1 MFQVLKEALT
11 ITAFVFVMMLL
22 IEYLNVLTQG
32 QWQARLKGAGWG
44 QYVLASALG
53 ALPGCLGP
61 FAVVSL
67 YAHRMVSFGGVV
79 AAMIATSGDETFLM
93 LAVIPKQGL
102 LIMLVLFIVGIGVG
116 WLVDRMMGRKRLFE
130 NVLCEG
136 YVYHPVE
143 QCEGLPGWVDIKAQW
158 SPCSV
163 ARGGLCV
170 SLLFLILT
178 LVTGTLG
185 PEKWNWIRVT
195 LLALCLLALFIVVTV
210 PDHFLEEH
218 FWRHVVLRH
227 VPRVFFWT
235 FGIMI
240 ALFFLMERYPL
251 GDVLEENQWG
261 VLALASL
268 VGLIPESGP
277 HYVFVTLYAQGLI
290 PLAILLA
297 NSIVQDGH
305 GMLPLLAYSRKAF
318 FGIKIINLIAGL
330 LLGAA
335 TLALGF

>member
-1 MFQVLKEALT
+1 LLQVLKEALT

-32 QWQARLKGAGWG
+32 QWQARLKESAWS

-53 ALPGCLGP
+53 TLPGCLGP

-67 YAHRMVSFGGVV
+67 YAHRMVSFGAMVS
-79 AAMIATSGDETFLM
+79 AMIATSGDETFLM

-102 LIMLVLFIVGIGVG
+102 LIMLVLFIVGIGAG
-116 WLVDRMMGRKRLFE
+116 WLTDWLIGGKRWFK
-130 NVLCEG
+130 NALCDG
-136 YVYHPVE
+136 YVYHPLE
-143 QCEGLPGWVDIKAQW
+143 QCEGLPAWAGIKVQW

-163 ARGGLCV
+163 VRGGLCAIM
-170 SLLFLILT
+170 LFLIVT

-195 LLALCLLALFIVVTV
+195 FLALCSLALFIVACV

-218 FWRHVVLRH
+218 FWRHVVLLH

-235 FGIMI
+235 FGIMT

-251 GDVLEENQWG
+251 GDLLEKNQWG

-290 PLAILLA
+290 PFSILLA

-318 FGIKIINLIAGL
+318 FGAKLINLIVGL
-330 LLGAA
+330 LLGAVA
-335 TLALGF
+335 LARGL